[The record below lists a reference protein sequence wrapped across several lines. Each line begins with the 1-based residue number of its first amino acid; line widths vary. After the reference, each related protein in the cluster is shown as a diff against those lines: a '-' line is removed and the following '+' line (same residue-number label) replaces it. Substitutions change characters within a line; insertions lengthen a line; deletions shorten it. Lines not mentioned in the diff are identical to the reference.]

1 MICPALES
9 IYGYLDGALS
19 AGERAAF
26 EAHLAGCPGCR
37 AALAERRAIAEAAIS
52 LPAIE
57 VPDDFVRG
65 VMSRLSHLPAEEAPT
80 VRARVSR
87 LALGLTA
94 ASALGAVAVAI
105 SLITGNGLFGIFL
118 GLGRF
123 LQTTAVSSSQAILK
137 AAKVVFHLGRM
148 AVEFLSGLVEGFR
161 IAASFIG
168 PEGQIIVVTT
178 VLVATLVAGILYGRK
193 LNLEKRHGQI

>member
-9 IYGYLDGALS
+9 IYEYLDGGQS
-19 AGERAAF
+19 AAERAAF

-57 VPDDFVRG
+57 VPADFAG
-65 VMSRLSHLPAEEAPT
+65 AVMSRLSARPAEEAPAA
-80 VRARVSR
+80 RARAPR
-87 LALGLTA
+87 LAAVLTA
-94 ASALGAVAVAI
+94 ASALGAVAVAA
-105 SLITGNGLFGIFL
+105 SLITGNGVFGIFL

-137 AAKVVFHLGRM
+137 AAKIVFHLGRM

-168 PEGQIIVVTT
+168 PEGQLIVVAT
-178 VLVATLVAGILYGRK
+178 VLVATLVAGVLYGRK
-193 LNLEKRHGQI
+193 LNMEKKP